1 MELISQH
8 IRQILERNTTG
19 CAKIEENCFF
29 PFIYHQ
35 LQVCVWGICMS
46 LWWVMNSSKP
56 AGTPTTRLI
65 AAERMF
71 AHVIWVV
78 FSTCCWGTGM
88 EGCVR
93 KGTIVLKPVGRTRT
107 RERRLTVWSLMKSG
121 QVLAGWLRSAV
132 SWKTICWDDSIK
144 GNQPAR
150 KPLVITQPA
159 SQAGRVQKEDTR
171 ERVGGREKRKIL
183 LLCFS

>member
-1 MELISQH
+1 
-8 IRQILERNTTG
+8 
-19 CAKIEENCFF
+19 
-29 PFIYHQ
+29 
-35 LQVCVWGICMS
+35 
-46 LWWVMNSSKP
+46 MNSSKP

-132 SWKTICWDDSIK
+132 SWKTIC
-144 GNQPAR
+144 
-150 KPLVITQPA
+150 
-159 SQAGRVQKEDTR
+159 
-171 ERVGGREKRKIL
+171 
-183 LLCFS
+183 